1 MEPGAALAARPAARR
16 VFFKKQVVLPAEHGS
31 WSWLLV
37 PFLSGVLVAGAWSL
51 PATLV
56 LVGGLAAFLIRQPAT
71 VWFRA
76 RAGRGRAGD
85 GRLAA
90 GWTIGLGVAALLAL
104 LGLLAMGRS
113 MLLWLAVPLVAVLAL
128 YLWAAHRRRA
138 DTRTLGMELAGAA
151 ALAGMAP
158 AAYTA
163 VTGRID
169 ALVWALWALL
179 AAQNVLGALYVRG
192 RIAATHGRPLASR
205 PALLAHAIALSAVS
219 VAALAGAVPW
229 LALIPFAGFMIRALW
244 AATPRPLENIKRFG
258 FQEVGVELLGG
269 LLIALGWIF

>member
-1 MEPGAALAARPAARR
+1 MEPGAALAARSAPRR
-16 VFFKKQVVLPAEHGS
+16 VFFRKQVVLPAEHGS

-37 PFLSGVLVAGAWSL
+37 PFLSGVLVAGAWRL

-85 GRLAA
+85 ARLAA
-90 GWTIGLGVAALLAL
+90 GWAIGLGAVALLAL
-104 LGLLAMGRS
+104 LGLLVMGRGQ
-113 MLLWLAVPLVAVLAL
+113 LLWLAVPLAAVLAL

-163 VTGRID
+163 VARQID
-169 ALVWALWALL
+169 ANVWALWALL

-192 RIAATHGRPLASR
+192 RIADTHGRPLARR
-205 PALLAHAIALSAVS
+205 PILLAHAVALAAVS
-219 VAALAGAVPW
+219 IAALAGAVPW
-229 LALIPFAGFMIRALW
+229 LAVVPFAGFMIRAFW
-244 AATPRPLENIKRFG
+244 AAAPRPLANIRRFG

-269 LLIALGWIF
+269 LLIALGWIL